1 MAFLWLSC
9 CAFAASDFESEV
21 LPILKRSCG
30 KCHGPDLQ
38 ESGVRVD
45 NLSTDLVNDRAAA
58 ERWHEVLNVLHSGEM
73 PPQEEPQLTE
83 VEHETLV
90 RWISGKIREAVEAT
104 RDTSG
109 RAVLRRLNRVEYQ
122 NTMLDLLGLDMDYT
136 RDLPPDSVSADG
148 FTNDG
153 RALGM
158 SAMQLEYYLDA
169 ARRALDRVIV
179 SAAAPQVFHHEF
191 TESKIDNWLGNA
203 QRSQRLGRQQEFLAK
218 MKDDYPEVGDFVV
231 RVKLNAELK
240 PDKGYPLLEVSVGYQ
255 PDTEILMRE
264 FELVEI
270 TTEGSQTHEFRG
282 RLENFPLPVRGQ
294 GKFPGLVVRVRNRYD
309 DGSPLPKELTDKKQ
323 EYPDEPD
330 SPVIVVQSVE
340 FHGPF
345 FDQWPPLSHRRILFE
360 SGQRETDEQGYVLQV
375 LQRFMARAFRRP
387 ISDLEISRMME
398 FHDSI
403 RADFPTLEEAMRE
416 TLAMVLIQPDFLY
429 HFEPS
434 GDSKRPIQSHE
445 LASRLSYFLW
455 SSMPDEP
462 LEKLCIDGRLMD
474 PKVMASEVDRL
485 LADPRSMSFVR
496 QFTDQWLHLEYMDRV
511 AVNRE
516 FYPQFDDSLKEQ
528 MRAETHAFFAELMH
542 QEQSA
547 LNLLSSDF
555 AMLNEPMAKHYGIS
569 RIYGRTFRRVELG
582 AGSHRGGLLGQAG
595 ILLGNSTGADS
606 HVVRRAVWI
615 RDRLLNDPPSPP
627 PPDTPPLEKADPEFL
642 KLSVREQLEI
652 HRSREACARCHRG
665 IDPWGIALENYD
677 AIGLWRDEVR
687 RKVNGKFET
696 VPVKS
701 ADNLP
706 NGVPL
711 DGVESLK
718 AYLVN
723 QRKEDFA
730 RSLVTKLATY
740 ALGRRLELT
749 DQATIDQL
757 TTQFAANDYRIRGL
771 IQSIVASE
779 LFLTK

>member
-158 SAMQLEYYLDA
+158 SAMQLEYYLDT

-179 SAAAPQVFHHEF
+179 IGTAPEVFHHEF
-191 TESKIDNWLGNA
+191 TESKIDNWLGSA

-240 PDKGYPLLEVSVGYQ
+240 PDKGFPLLEVSVGYQ

-360 SGQRETDEQGYVLQV
+360 SGQRETDERGYVLQV

-387 ISDLEISRMME
+387 VSDLEISRMME

-403 RADFPTLEEAMRE
+403 RGDFPTLEEAMRE

-434 GDSKRPIQSHE
+434 GPAKRPIQSHE

-462 LEKLCIDGRLMD
+462 LEKRCLDDRLMD
-474 PKVMASEVDRL
+474 PKVMAVEVDRM

-528 MRAETHAFFAELMH
+528 MRTETHAFFAELMR

-569 RIYGRTFRRVELG
+569 GVYGRTFRRVELG

-696 VPVKS
+696 APVKS

-740 ALGRRLELT
+740 ALGRRLELA
-749 DQATIDQL
+749 DQATIDPL

>member
-1 MAFLWLSC
+1 
-9 CAFAASDFESEV
+9 
-21 LPILKRSCG
+21 
-30 KCHGPDLQ
+30 
-38 ESGVRVD
+38 
-45 NLSTDLVNDRAAA
+45 
-58 ERWHEVLNVLHSGEM
+58 
-73 PPQEEPQLTE
+73 
-83 VEHETLV
+83 
-90 RWISGKIREAVEAT
+90 
-104 RDTSG
+104 
-109 RAVLRRLNRVEYQ
+109 
-122 NTMLDLLGLDMDYT
+122 
-136 RDLPPDSVSADG
+136 
-148 FTNDG
+148 
-153 RALGM
+153 
-158 SAMQLEYYLDA
+158 
-169 ARRALDRVIV
+169 
-179 SAAAPQVFHHEF
+179 
-191 TESKIDNWLGNA
+191 
-203 QRSQRLGRQQEFLAK
+203 
-218 MKDDYPEVGDFVV
+218 
-231 RVKLNAELK
+231 
-240 PDKGYPLLEVSVGYQ
+240 
-255 PDTEILMRE
+255 
-264 FELVEI
+264 
-270 TTEGSQTHEFRG
+270 
-282 RLENFPLPVRGQ
+282 
-294 GKFPGLVVRVRNRYD
+294 
-309 DGSPLPKELTDKKQ
+309 
-323 EYPDEPD
+323 
-330 SPVIVVQSVE
+330 
-340 FHGPF
+340 
-345 FDQWPPLSHRRILFE
+345 
-360 SGQRETDEQGYVLQV
+360 
-375 LQRFMARAFRRP
+375 
-387 ISDLEISRMME
+387 
-398 FHDSI
+398 
-403 RADFPTLEEAMRE
+403 
-416 TLAMVLIQPDFLY
+416 
-429 HFEPS
+429 
-434 GDSKRPIQSHE
+434 
-445 LASRLSYFLW
+445 
-455 SSMPDEP
+455 
-462 LEKLCIDGRLMD
+462 
-474 PKVMASEVDRL
+474 
-485 LADPRSMSFVR
+485 MSFVR

-528 MRAETHAFFAELMH
+528 MRTETHAFFAELMR

-569 RIYGRTFRRVELG
+569 GVYGRTFRRVELG

-696 VPVKS
+696 APVKS

-740 ALGRRLELT
+740 ALGRRLELA